1 MRSDVPAPL
10 FDLALNPDDPQQL
23 MAATEAGLALSTDG
37 GRRVGTDIA
46 LHSHRLRHRPF
57 LHCVGMQASQQDGG
71 LSRWHF
77 LALGG
82 GRPRGRREHY
92 GRATDFLLGVRN
104 THPDAVVPSAQVDY
118 HSGGRYEVLLRA
130 AILAAGAAASH
141 LILDRRAAPPA
152 PAP

>member
-1 MRSDVPAPL
+1 
-10 FDLALNPDDPQQL
+10 
-23 MAATEAGLALSTDG
+23 
-37 GRRVGTDIA
+37 
-46 LHSHRLRHRPF
+46 
-57 LHCVGMQASQQDGG
+57 MQASQQDGG
-71 LSRWHF
+71 LSRRHS
-77 LALGG
+77 LALGGAGG

-130 AILAAGAAASH
+130 AIFAAGAAASY

-152 PAP
+152 PAR